1 VDPLIRT
8 QFDRLGRRQLNRRL
22 PLSRDSGSSSGDGD
36 SSNAP
41 AKPEPGTVHLSKSD
55 VPKGEWPL
63 TVPEGT
69 VRCDGSGG
77 IGAVTFQTPSGDV
90 YGVNGTALSQGLPRI
105 DRIWRKNPDI
115 PGTRIN
121 ISPVLDKGLF
131 LCK

>member
-1 VDPLIRT
+1 MALVGLS
-8 QFDRLGRRQLNRRL
+8 LGLL
-22 PLSRDSGSSSGDGD
+22 GCGDSGSGGSSDGD
-36 SSNAP
+36 NSNAP
-41 AKPEPGTVHLSKSD
+41 AKQEPGHLSKSD

-63 TVPEGT
+63 TVSEGT

-77 IGAVTFQTPSGDV
+77 IGAVTFETPDGQV
-90 YGVNGTALSQGLPRI
+90 YGVNGIALSQGLPKI

-121 ISPVLDKGLF
+121 ISPVLDKGLS